1 MDTLTVRLRLDSL
14 EELYRTPEFDPF
26 SSSEAAL
33 SGRSGMELLLLRILP
48 EWKNQKVAISLQL
61 PAHILR
67 PDLDADIETAID
79 RMADARIA
87 ANTNELSVMR
97 RNGLRALLRGLIFLT
112 ICLLLSG
119 LFYGEFLT
127 FLPSFVNA
135 VLGEGFIII
144 GWIALWHPFEALAYD
159 RIPLQRE
166 NKILRRTK
174 DFDITVEPAP

>member
-14 EELYRTPEFDPF
+14 EEFYRTPEFDPF

-33 SGRSGMELLLLRILP
+33 SGRSGMELLLLHLAP
-48 EWKNQKVAISLQL
+48 QWKKQKVQLILQL
-61 PAHILR
+61 PANVMR
-67 PDLDADIETAID
+67 PGLDADMETAID

-87 ANTNELSVMR
+87 ANANELLLMR
-97 RNGLRALLRGLIFLT
+97 RNGLRALLRGLAVLAVCI
-112 ICLLLSG
+112 LLSS
-119 LFYGEFLT
+119 LFYSGFLT

-166 NKILRRTK
+166 NKILQHTK
-174 DFDITVEPAP
+174 DFAITVEPAQ